1 MDSFVSSELLSD
13 VYSWLLF
20 MGFCAGFIFFE
31 AIDSLID
38 FIIKKKRQIA
48 EKRKKG
54 E

>member
-1 MDSFVSSELLSD
+1 MNSSVISDLSGFFDLYGAMAFICGLL
-13 VYSWLLF
+13 VFPAL
-20 MGFCAGFIFFE
+20 
-31 AIDSLID
+31 DSLID

>member
-1 MDSFVSSELLSD
+1 MD
-13 VYSWLLF
+13 YSAFAHMIDLAAF
-20 MGFCAGFIFFE
+20 YGFCGGLSAFCILDF
-31 AIDSLID
+31 LID